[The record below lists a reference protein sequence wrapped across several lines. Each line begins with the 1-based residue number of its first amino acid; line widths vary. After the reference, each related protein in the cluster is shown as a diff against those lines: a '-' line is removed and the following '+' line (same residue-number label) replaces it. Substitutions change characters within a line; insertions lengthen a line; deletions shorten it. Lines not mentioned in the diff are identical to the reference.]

1 LWIVSPS
8 ADAPEVTVS
17 DGPARGPDDAL
28 IGARTPVPHDG
39 DCAAPDDVHEI
50 PDSSMRRRW
59 VLFFVALF
67 PLAAVWALTNP
78 MLASPDETLHIARAQ
93 SIASGDFSV
102 PYTTD
107 GLPIDSIECF
117 RFQPEVSAACQ
128 DLSWGPDGTQL
139 VGPTE
144 GYPPL
149 YHSLAAVP
157 ALFFSGLTGAYVMR
171 VWMAAIVMA
180 VVAWAGV
187 LVTRP
192 GLGPWPLTGFAVAMT
207 PMALFSISTVNP
219 SGLAVASAMLFTA
232 ATVSLCTLGRRGR
245 EVTGAV
251 VAGALGLAL
260 TRRDGLLWLAILAVV
275 LAPVAWTPLRA
286 AVRNIS
292 RRTITVAVSAFAL
305 VVVVGAVWARPT
317 VSRFFRNWQDGE
329 GTNWWEAARYIRTY
343 LLQAVG
349 VLGWLDSPIGEEAFL
364 IAMILAGFVA
374 LLGLTS
380 VHRRLALST
389 GLAIVALLVTPV
401 AFGLVRFPYLQ
412 GRYLLPI
419 WVGGM
424 VIAGAAAARADVG
437 ARFDR
442 RAAQIVLGGWA
453 VVHLVAGVQNM
464 RRYAVGRSGS
474 WNFITDADW
483 HPDTMSNA
491 VAVLAYVAAIAV
503 AVIAFAVL
511 LRGVGTRPAVVTSQ
525 DVTAAPDAERH
536 G

>member
-1 LWIVSPS
+1 LLPVSPS
-8 ADAPEVTVS
+8 ADAPEVAVIDES
-17 DGPARGPDDAL
+17 ARGLDD
-28 IGARTPVPHDG
+28 VPAAGDDRAPADG
-39 DCAAPDDVHEI
+39 DGLAPDSVEPAADTTV
-50 PDSSMRRRW
+50 RRRW
-59 VLFFVALF
+59 TVLFLALF

-232 ATVSLCTLGRRGR
+232 ATVSLCTLGHRGR

-251 VAGALGLAL
+251 LAGALGLAL

-292 RRTITVAVSAFAL
+292 RRTITVVVSAL
-305 VVVVGAVWARPT
+305 VLFVVVGAVWARPT
-317 VSRFFRNWQDGE
+317 VSRFFRNWQDGD

-343 LLQAVG
+343 LFQAVG

-374 LLGLTS
+374 LLGLTA
-380 VHRRLALST
+380 VHRRLAVST
-389 GLAIVALLVTPV
+389 GLAVVALLVTPV

-424 VIAGAAAARADVG
+424 VVAGLSARFADVG
-437 ARFDR
+437 ERFDR
-442 RAAQIVLGGWA
+442 RTSRIVLGGWA
-453 VVHLVAGVQNM
+453 VVHLVAALQNL

-474 WNFITDADW
+474 WNFVTEAEW
-483 HPDTMSNA
+483 SPDTMSNA
-491 VAVLAYVAAIAV
+491 VAVGAYVVALAIAV
-503 AVIAFAVL
+503 AGFVVL
-511 LRGVGTRPAVVTSQ
+511 LRSVGASPHSVAAVE
-525 DVTAAPDAERH
+525 AAADAGRDA
-536 G
+536 

>member
-1 LWIVSPS
+1 VCRTGPASSQLPLSIVSPS
-8 ADAPEVTVS
+8 ADAPEVAVN
-17 DGPARGPDDAL
+17 DGPVRIAD
-28 IGARTPVPHDG
+28 T
-39 DCAAPDDVHEI
+39 
-50 PDSSMRRRW
+50 SMRRRW
-59 VLFFVALF
+59 AVLFVALF

-93 SIASGDFSV
+93 SIASGDLTV

-128 DLSWGPDGTQL
+128 DLSWGPDGAQL
-139 VGPTE
+139 IGPTE

-157 ALFFSGLTGAYVMR
+157 ALFFSGLGGAYAMR
-171 VWMAAIVMA
+171 LWMAAIVIA

-192 GLGPWPLTGFAVAMT
+192 GLGPWPLTGFAIAVT
-207 PMALFSISTVNP
+207 PMALFSVATVNP

-232 ATVSLCTLGRRGR
+232 GTVSLCTLRQRHWQ
-245 EVTGAV
+245 VTGAV

-260 TRRDGLLWLAILAVV
+260 TRRDGLLWLAILAIV
-275 LAPVAWTPLRA
+275 LVPVAWTPVLG
-286 AVRNIS
+286 AVRDLS
-292 RRTITVAVSAFAL
+292 RRTIAVAVSAAT
-305 VVVVGAVWARPT
+305 VVAVVAAVWARPT
-317 VSRFFRNWQDGE
+317 VSRFSRNWQDGA
-329 GTNWWEAARYIRTY
+329 GTSWWEAARYIRTY
-343 LLQAVG
+343 LFQAVG

-374 LLGLTS
+374 LLGMAAM
-380 VHRRLALST
+380 HRRLALST
-389 GLAIVALLVTPV
+389 GLAVVALLVAPV

-424 VIAGAAAARADVG
+424 VVAGLAAAFGDVG

-442 RAAQIVLGGWA
+442 RASRVVLVGWA
-453 VVHLVAGVQNM
+453 IVHLVAGVQNL

-474 WNFITDADW
+474 WNFVTDAEW
-483 HPDTMSNA
+483 SPDTMSNA
-491 VAVLAYVAAIAV
+491 LAVAAYVLALAIA
-503 AVIAFAVL
+503 AAGFTVL
-511 LRGVGTRPAVVTSQ
+511 LRGVGTSPHARPPIGVPA
-525 DVTAAPDAERH
+525 DAGRDA
-536 G
+536 

>member
-1 LWIVSPS
+1 LLLVSPS
-8 ADAPEVTVS
+8 ADAPEVAVIDGSARDLHDTPGS
-17 DGPARGPDDAL
+17 DDEHAPPGDAL
-28 IGARTPVPHDG
+28 V
-39 DCAAPDDVHEI
+39 
-50 PDSSMRRRW
+50 SSSVERPLESTMRRRW
-59 VLFFVALF
+59 VVLFVALF

-78 MLASPDETLHIARAQ
+78 MLASPDEMLHIARAQ

-117 RFQPEVSAACQ
+117 RFQPEVPAACQ

-139 VGPTE
+139 VGPTQ

-180 VVAWAGV
+180 VVAWAAV
-187 LVTRP
+187 LLTRP
-192 GLGPWPLTGFAVAMT
+192 GLGPWPVTGLAIAMT

-219 SGLAVASAMLFTA
+219 SGLAVASAMLFSA
-232 ATVSLCTLGRRGR
+232 ATVSLCALRHRGA

-251 VAGALGLAL
+251 VAGTLGLAL

-275 LAPVAWTPLRA
+275 LAPVAWSPLRA
-286 AVRNIS
+286 AARDVG
-292 RRTITVAVSAFAL
+292 RRTIAVALSALAL
-305 VVVVGAVWARPT
+305 LAVVGAVWARPT
-317 VSRFFRNWQDGE
+317 VSRFLRNWQDGE

-343 LLQAVG
+343 LTQAVG

-380 VHRRLALST
+380 LHRRLALST
-389 GLAIVALLVTPV
+389 GLAVVALLVTPV

-419 WVGGM
+419 W
-424 VIAGAAAARADVG
+424 AGAMVVAGLGARFADVG
-437 ARFDR
+437 RRFDR
-442 RAAQIVLGGWA
+442 RTSHIVLGGWA
-453 VVHLVAGVQNM
+453 VVHLVAALQNL

-474 WNFITDADW
+474 WNFVTDAEW
-483 HPDTMSNA
+483 SPDTMPNA
-491 VAVLAYVAAIAV
+491 VAVGAYVVALAIAAAGFV
-503 AVIAFAVL
+503 VL
-511 LRGVGTRPAVVTSQ
+511 LRGVGTSPRSASAVEA
-525 DVTAAPDAERH
+525 TADAGPD